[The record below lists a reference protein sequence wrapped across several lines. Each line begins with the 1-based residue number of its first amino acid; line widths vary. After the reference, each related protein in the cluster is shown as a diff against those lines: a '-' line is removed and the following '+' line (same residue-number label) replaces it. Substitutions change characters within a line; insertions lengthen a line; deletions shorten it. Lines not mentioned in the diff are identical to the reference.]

1 MYDFVKDPSI
11 YNFVRGPLVW
21 IAFIVFVGGSIYKI
35 RELLLLAKK
44 EKVVYPYMSL
54 KFTLRSLLH
63 WFIPFASANWRR
75 RPVIT
80 IVTFL
85 FHIGLV
91 LLPIFL
97 LAHNI
102 LIYES
107 WRVSWW
113 TVPEG
118 LADIMTMIVIGCC
131 FFFFLRRIF
140 APEVRFVTF
149 ADDYLILAIA
159 FLPFISGFL
168 AYHQWL
174 LPHKIMVILHMVFGS
189 LMLIAIPFTRLGH
202 MLYFFLT
209 RSYMGSDQG
218 YRHSKDW

>member
-1 MYDFVKDPSI
+1 MYDFIKDPSI

-21 IAFIVFVGGSIYKI
+21 IAFIIFIGGSIYKT

-54 KFTLRSLLH
+54 KFTLRSILH
-63 WFIPFASANWRR
+63 WFVPFASANWRR

-97 LAHNI
+97 LAHNV

-107 WRVSWW
+107 WGITWW
-113 TVPEG
+113 TVSEG

-131 FFFFLRRIF
+131 IFFFLRRIF

-209 RSYMGSDQG
+209 RAYMGSDQG